1 MRTESNGVQWAVLP
15 RGDAAR
21 WSGMYVT
28 MNPKGSIVLSRTTY
42 ERLGAPK
49 AVLIMYEAL
58 TARLALR
65 PVTPDT
71 QHAYPVRVQGTC
83 GGRVIRAYRLVS
95 EFGIQPKETVEFQE
109 PRLDLDGQLILKLN
123 EIRVSPRARGWN
135 KRRPADDNA
144 TWKA

>member
-49 AVLIMYEAL
+49 A
-58 TARLALR
+58 
-65 PVTPDT
+65 
-71 QHAYPVRVQGTC
+71 
-83 GGRVIRAYRLVS
+83 
-95 EFGIQPKETVEFQE
+95 
-109 PRLDLDGQLILKLN
+109 
-123 EIRVSPRARGWN
+123 
-135 KRRPADDNA
+135 
-144 TWKA
+144 